1 MKKTF
6 VKPEMKCHKL
16 RASNIL
22 AGSPCPTD
30 YCLRHNNPSC
40 GEYCPYNCITETCGS
55 HGGGEPSCK
64 GHYFDIIIP

>member
-30 YCLRHNNPSC
+30 YCLRHRNDDC
-40 GEYCPYNCITETCGS
+40 DEYCYYNCIKEDCYSLSGGVCG
-55 HGGGEPSCK
+55 
-64 GHYFDIIIP
+64 GHYPDIIL